1 MKKIVF
7 PLIMIEIKLK
17 IIVKSIPTMI
27 NKMAKFTTKL
37 TLISTFIIVT
47 STSLIENLLSSIG
60 ILIVEI
66 LIIKI
71 PFMRTFTR
79 KFLRKIRC

>member
-71 PFMRTFTR
+71 PFMRTFTI
-79 KFLRKIRC
+79 KLLRKIRC